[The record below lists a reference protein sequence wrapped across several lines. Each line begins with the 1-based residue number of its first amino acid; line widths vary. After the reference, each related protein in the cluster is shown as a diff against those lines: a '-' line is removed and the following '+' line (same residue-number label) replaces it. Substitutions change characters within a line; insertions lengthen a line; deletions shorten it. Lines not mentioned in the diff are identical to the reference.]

1 MAGRGN
7 RTQGTPAADVL
18 IIPSKDTAYKGNI
31 LDSILNINSGEG
43 VTAGVEMLEVLSK
56 DFSKMKEEFKKK
68 IAFEMTTDDAWTK
81 GFSAIKDSEV
91 SSWLNGLPK
100 QHLEKPK

>member
-18 IIPSKDTAYKGNI
+18 IISSKETLYKGD
-31 LDSILNINSGEG
+31 DSDTVLSVNSAEG
-43 VTAGVEMLEVLSK
+43 VTAGVEMLEKLSK

-68 IAFEMTTDDAWTK
+68 IAFEITTDDAWTK

-91 SSWLNGLPK
+91 SSWLNSIPK

>member
-18 IIPSKDTAYKGNI
+18 IISSKDNAFKGSN
-31 LDSILNINSGEG
+31 LDSLLTVNSAEG
-43 VTAGVEMLEVLSK
+43 ATAGVEMLEVLSN

-68 IAFEMTTDDAWTK
+68 IAVEMTTDDAWTK

>member
-18 IIPSKDTAYKGNI
+18 IISSKEIAYKGDI
-31 LDSILNINSGEG
+31 LHTILSVNSAEG

-68 IAFEMTTDDAWTK
+68 IAFDDD
-81 GFSAIKDSEV
+81 GRRLDQRF
-91 SSWLNGLPK
+91 
-100 QHLEKPK
+100 